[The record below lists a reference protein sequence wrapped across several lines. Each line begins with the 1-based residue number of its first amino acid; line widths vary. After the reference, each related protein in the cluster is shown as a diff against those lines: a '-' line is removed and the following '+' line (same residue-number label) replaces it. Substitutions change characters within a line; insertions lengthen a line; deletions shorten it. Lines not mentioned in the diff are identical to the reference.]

1 MNRAWVLNQLRLK
14 ETLLHRS
21 KRLWGPKAEWTSLS
35 SVAHSFYYVSR
46 PPLGPQGTALAH
58 DWDLLASA
66 QHVNQVWPGFPCGS
80 AGKEFACNAGD
91 LSSIPGLGRSPGEG
105 KDYPLQ
111 YSDLEN
117 SMDCIVHGVAKSRTW
132 LSDFIFKLNAI
143 SQFGGNYWWLNCGHS
158 WRLYLDWVVT
168 QGVTN
173 MGRSAALGCQI
184 LLVPS
189 RSTAWSHS
197 LTQGGIQNSGG
208 CYKQVVLKVFLPPS
222 INQSQSLRG
231 DLLFS

>member
-1 MNRAWVLNQLRLK
+1 MC
-14 ETLLHRS
+14 
-21 KRLWGPKAEWTSLS
+21 SLS
-35 SVAHSFYYVSR
+35 QKY
-46 PPLGPQGTALAH
+46 PLCKCNVFTNHLSSGGTEVKNAP
-58 DWDLLASA
+58 ASA
-66 QHVNQVWPGFPCGS
+66 
-80 AGKEFACNAGD
+80 GD
-91 LSSIPGLGRSPGEG
+91 TRDTGSIPGSEGSPGVG
-105 KDYPLQ
+105 IGHPLQ